1 MQGFLSRLP
10 FFVLMLGIGSAAM
23 LVPLAHA
30 LVRQERAIATSFLL
44 GIILGGMLTLLIG
57 IATRGY
63 RPRSMA
69 RSHLTALL
77 AAFSLLPVLFALPLL
92 WTVPGLRLLDAWF
105 EMLSSFTTTG
115 ATLFDNP
122 ARLDPTLHLWRALV
136 DEVLLPAP

>member
-1 MQGFLSRLP
+1 MQALLSRLP

-23 LVPLAHA
+23 LVPLSHA

-69 RSHLTALL
+69 RSPRSRR
-77 AAFSLLPVLFALPLL
+77 SLCGRVGKTSAESWGRPS
-92 WTVPGLRLLDAWF
+92 G
-105 EMLSSFTTTG
+105 
-115 ATLFDNP
+115 
-122 ARLDPTLHLWRALV
+122 
-136 DEVLLPAP
+136 